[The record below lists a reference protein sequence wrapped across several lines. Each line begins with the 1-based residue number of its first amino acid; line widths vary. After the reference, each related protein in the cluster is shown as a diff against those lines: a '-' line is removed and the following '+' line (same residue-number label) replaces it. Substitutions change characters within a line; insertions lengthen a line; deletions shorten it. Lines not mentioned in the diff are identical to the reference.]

1 MMESPKYI
9 DLLTDFGF
17 KRVFG
22 DKELL
27 IAFLNALFESEGK
40 VIKSVTYINKEMTP
54 MSKDDR
60 TIIYDVLCKVDG
72 EEDFILEMQHKPQET
87 FRERSLYYMARAIEA
102 QGRGKRN
109 WKYKLHPV
117 YGIFITN
124 FHLKEVDLPDEPV
137 TKVALMNCNT
147 NKIFTNKLRM
157 FFIDLLCFKKKNEDE
172 LENNLERWI
181 YSIRNMGT
189 MTTAPRMAKMP
200 TFNRLYTVS
209 ELAAMTTRQ
218 RNQYERS
225 LKQHRD
231 MLADKETTKIRM
243 QREREEGLMEGME
256 KGREEGREEGERTRA
271 IQNALQMIADKMP
284 VELIAKY
291 SGLSIEEIENL

>member
-1 MMESPKYI
+1 MDAPKYI

-27 IAFLNALFESEGK
+27 IAFLNALFEKEKK
-40 VIKSVTYINKEMTP
+40 VVKSVTYINKEMTP
-54 MSKDDR
+54 MNREDR

-72 EEDFILEMQHKPQET
+72 DEDFILEMQHKPQET
-87 FRERSLYYMARAIEA
+87 FRERSLYYMSRAIEA
-102 QGRGKRN
+102 QGRGKKN

-124 FHLKEVDLPDEPV
+124 FHLKEVDLPNEPV
-137 TKVALMNCNT
+137 TEIVLKNNQT
-147 NKIFTNKLRM
+147 NKVFTTKLRM
-157 FFIDLLCFKKKNEDE
+157 FFIDLLSFKKKTEDE
-172 LENNLERWI
+172 LDNDLERWI

-189 MTTAPRMAKMP
+189 MTSAPRMAKTP

-225 LKQHRD
+225 LKIHRD
-231 MLADKETTKIRM
+231 LLADRETTKIRM
-243 QREREEGLMEGME
+243 KREREEGRMEGLNE
-256 KGREEGREEGERTRA
+256 KAKA
-271 IQNALQMIADKMP
+271 IAAKLLAAGMSAEFVAEQT
-284 VELIAKY
+284 ELPIDIVKE
-291 SGLSIEEIENL
+291 LNQ